1 MSKVDARKG
10 IIQDLL
16 SSDQDALNKVA
27 ETIRSMVKESER
39 SAGELAKLVDQT
51 GTATAR
57 TAEASSRLAPRG
69 RLGVTS
75 TC

>member
-10 IIQDLL
+10 IIHDLL
-16 SSDQDALNKVA
+16 ASDQDALNKVA

-51 GTATAR
+51 GTAKAR
-57 TAEASSRLAPRG
+57 IDRKSTRLNSSH
-69 RLGVTS
+69 
-75 TC
+75 